1 MYYLKSNI
9 TRVNKFYLQ
18 NHYILM
24 IWQPSK
30 LINYN
35 ASLEVYSGELVNIHH
50 EKDAILI
57 EKDFEGNK
65 VLLKNE
71 EKEFNSGIDGVQIL
85 INDSKYLRTCYSD
98 DFSSTYLALYDIE
111 KHEDIWRIQY
121 AEHISFYAKDEYLLH
136 LQKNKVV
143 KLDLLT
149 SEVIFSIDYKEGD
162 FTKVVAVYGN
172 QLFVACTNHRLISID
187 IKTGKI
193 IREWKELKGFDAG
206 QEYKDLLPE
215 PSDFV
220 LDKESGKLIG
230 VFSKYYFEIDLES
243 GEINYE
249 DVREELKRLNINSF
263 RRMGDNPYT
272 KDHIFVTAHA
282 ELKER
287 ANVDLDCVLALNRN
301 TKKVDW
307 VHIFK
312 DTGLGTNV
320 PQITDTHLY
329 QLDTEGTLHIFEK
342 ET

>member
-1 MYYLKSNI
+1 M
-9 TRVNKFYLQ
+9 
-18 NHYILM
+18 
-24 IWQPSK
+24 
-30 LINYN
+30 
-35 ASLEVYSGELVNIHH
+35 VYSGELVNIHYG
-50 EKDAILI
+50 KDVLLI

-85 INDSKYLRTCYSD
+85 IDDSKYLRTCYSD
-98 DFSSTYLALYDIE
+98 DFSSTYLALYDIDKCE
-111 KHEDIWRIQY
+111 NIWRTQY
-121 AEHISFYAKDEYLLH
+121 VDHIAFHATDEYLLH

-143 KLDLLT
+143 KLDLMT
-149 SEVIFSIDYKEGD
+149 SEVIFSIDYKVED

-172 QLFVACTNHRLISID
+172 QLFVACTNNRLISID

-206 QEYKDLLPE
+206 QEYKDVLPE

-220 LDKESGKLIG
+220 LDIETGKLIG
-230 VFSKYYFEIDLES
+230 VFSKFYLEIDLES
-243 GEINYE
+243 SEISYE
-249 DVREELKRLNINSF
+249 DVRENLQQYGINSF

-287 ANVDLDCVLALNRN
+287 PNVDLDCVLALNRN

-312 DTGLGTNV
+312 DSGVGTNI
-320 PQITDTHLY
+320 PKITDTNLY
-329 QLDTEGTLHIFEK
+329 QLDTEGILHIFEK
-342 ET
+342 E